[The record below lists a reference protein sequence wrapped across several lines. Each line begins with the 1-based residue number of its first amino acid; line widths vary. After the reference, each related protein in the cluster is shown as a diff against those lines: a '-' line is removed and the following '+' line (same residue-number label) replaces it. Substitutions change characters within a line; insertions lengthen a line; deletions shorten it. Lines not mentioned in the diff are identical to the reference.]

1 MPTRVRMPMRMPM
14 FAARCRARPLSL
26 LMFALVVEFISGGAG
41 AATDG
46 AVRARSLGIP
56 FEGTPG
62 PDNAITDVPGV
73 EVGQVTH
80 VSGDGPLKVGTG
92 PVRTGVTVVLPR
104 GRESADSVYGGF
116 FDLNGNGELTGQAYL
131 QDFGVV
137 IGPIGISNTNAI
149 GQVYAGIQ
157 KWTQDKFG
165 LATTP
170 VVAET
175 WDGRLNDIGGF
186 HVQPADAVAAIEAA
200 RAGPVAEGNV
210 GGGTGMVCFGFK
222 GGIGTASRK
231 VSVDGKNY
239 VVGVLVQCNTG
250 DRETLRIA
258 GAPVGPELSRGWLPC
273 YDSALSAADKLPKCK
288 AEAAAGAGRA
298 ATGVARGDGA
308 GAATGCT
315 RRSAAANIAGND
327 TPDHPPPDV
336 GSIIIVVATNAPL
349 MPVQLNRVARRTAL
363 GMGRLGSYSGNQ
375 SGDLMVA
382 FTTASAAAN
391 DPDQTHPSA
400 VTPLASDN
408 LDPVFKAV
416 VEATEESVVNALVA
430 AQTMTGI
437 DGYRFY
443 SLPHTQLRAI
453 LKRYG
458 RLEGGHSP

>member
-1 MPTRVRMPMRMPM
+1 MRGVTLGVCG
-14 FAARCRARPLSL
+14 AAAVLCC
-26 LMFALVVEFISGGAG
+26 VAG
-41 AATDG
+41 AAGAAG
-46 AVRARSLGIP
+46 AVGAASAAAPADRALRARGLGVP
-56 FEGTPG
+56 FEGTSG
-62 PDNAITDVPGV
+62 PNNAITDVPGV

-80 VSGDGPLKVGTG
+80 VSGDGPLKIGTG

-104 GRESADSVYGGF
+104 GRASADSVYGGF

-157 KWTQDKFG
+157 QWTQEKFK
-165 LATTP
+165 LAATP

-186 HVQPADAVAAIEAA
+186 HVQPADAIAAIEAA
-200 RAGPVAEGNV
+200 RRGPVAEGNV

-231 VSVDGKNY
+231 VSIEGKDY

-258 GAPVGPELSRGWLPC
+258 GAPVGPELASTWLPC
-273 YDSALSAADKLPKCK
+273 YDPALSAPDKQPKCK
-288 AEAAAGAGRA
+288 AEAAEGGIRNSAGRA
-298 ATGVARGDGA
+298 DAA
-308 GAATGCT
+308 GAAG
-315 RRSAAANIAGND
+315 AEVAGNIAVG
-327 TPDHPPPDV
+327 HAPPDV

-349 MPVQLNRVARRTAL
+349 LPVQLNRVARRAAL
-363 GMGRLGSYSGNQ
+363 GMGRLGSYAGNQ
-375 SGDLMVA
+375 SGDLMMS
-382 FTTASAAAN
+382 FTTASAAAD
-391 DPDQTHPSA
+391 DPDQQHPSA
-400 VTPLASDN
+400 ITPLASDR
-408 LDPVFKAV
+408 LDPLFKAV

-430 AQTMTGI
+430 AQTMTGA

-443 SLPHTQLRAI
+443 GLPHTQLRAI

-458 RLEGGHSP
+458 RLEGGHAP

>member
-1 MPTRVRMPMRMPM
+1 MSTLV
-14 FAARCRARPLSL
+14 AAFLSY
-26 LMFALVVEFISGGAG
+26 AAG
-41 AATDG
+41 AATEV
-46 AVRARSLGIP
+46 AVRARGLGVP

-62 PDNAITDVPGV
+62 PNNAITDVPGV

-80 VSGDGPLKVGTG
+80 VSGEGPLKVGTG

-200 RAGPVAEGNV
+200 RTGPVAEGNV

-231 VSVDGKNY
+231 VSVAGKDY
-239 VVGVLVQCNTG
+239 LVGVLVQCNTG

-273 YDSALSAADKLPKCK
+273 YDPALSAADKLPKCK
-288 AEAAAGAGRA
+288 AEAAA
-298 ATGVARGDGA
+298 
-308 GAATGCT
+308 
-315 RRSAAANIAGND
+315 
-327 TPDHPPPDV
+327 DHPPPDV

-349 MPVQLNRVARRTAL
+349 MPVQLNRVARRAAL

-375 SGDLMVA
+375 SGDLMMA

-391 DPDQTHPSA
+391 DPDQVHPSA

-443 SLPHTQLRAI
+443 SLPHTQLRSI
-453 LKRYG
+453 LQRYG